1 MRYLQAVLLAV
12 TLCLAGVGSVAA
24 QQQVS
29 FSQWVAPWPTVVSA
43 GRSGATLPD
52 SLRRKVGY
60 QHWKGAAIGA
70 GGGAVLGTLLAFGLG
85 VGCADCT
92 LTTWDRTQAA
102 LLVTGA
108 GSVFGFLVGL
118 ASPKYVW
125 EAPLEAPSAR
135 E

>member
-1 MRYLQAVLLAV
+1 MRYLQVVLLTV
-12 TLCLAGVGSVAA
+12 TLCLARIGSASA

-29 FSQWVAPWPTVVSA
+29 FSQWVAPWPTVVSV
-43 GRSGATLPD
+43 GHSGATLPD

-85 VGCADCT
+85 RGCADCT
-92 LTTWDRTQAA
+92 STTWDRTQAA

-108 GSVFGFLVGL
+108 
-118 ASPKYVW
+118 
-125 EAPLEAPSAR
+125 
-135 E
+135 

>member
-1 MRYLQAVLLAV
+1 MRYPQAVPLAL
-12 TLCLAGVGSVAA
+12 TLYLAGVGSAAA
-24 QQQVS
+24 QQRVS
-29 FSQWVAPWPTVVSA
+29 FSQWEAPWRTVVPA
-43 GRSGATLPD
+43 GRSDATLPD

-70 GGGAVLGTLLAFGLG
+70 GSGAVLGTLLAFGLG
-85 VGCADCT
+85 GRCADCSF
-92 LTTWDRTQAA
+92 TTWDRTQAA

-125 EAPLEAPSAR
+125 EAPLEAPSA
-135 E
+135 EE